1 MKQFA
6 RYDKFNDKFIVNIT
20 GLKTAYQIA
29 ECFIDF
35 LSNEKAYDEVKRFYI
50 DLHKKSMIGHCIEL
64 IKNHLKIAE

>member
-29 ECFIDF
+29 E
-35 LSNEKAYDEVKRFYI
+35 SNEKTYDEVKRFYI